1 MSEGNM
7 FDLLAFPHGR
17 ATDKGW
23 FTNASRPSIVN
34 LPPNSFSREF
44 DGSY

>member
-1 MSEGNM
+1 MSQGRV
-7 FDLLAFPHGR
+7 FDLLALPRGR

-34 LPPNSFSREF
+34 LPPNSSPREF